1 MNDRKQH
8 VVNMAHQLFI
18 NKGVQSTSVQDI
30 LEYSGI
36 SKGTFYNY
44 FSSKHE
50 LLIALFTNLN
60 KKSWLSIR

>member
-8 VVNMAHQLFI
+8 VVHMAHQLFI

-30 LEYSGI
+30 FEYSGI

-44 FSSKHE
+44 FSS
-50 LLIALFTNLN
+50 
-60 KKSWLSIR
+60 